1 MLFELIVAC
10 LQVSADQNIIK
21 GRAEPPAPGGGAY
34 FSSVAAASI
43 FKLVGLPGFADL
55 TGRAQVFPLH
65 AMPTSQPSASIAQ
78 GDLLQW
84 CGVEEMTAPAPPA
97 QVLTAC
103 ADSDR
108 PLFAAAFGGAGVAV
122 RHPPPP
128 RTQAPPPSSQTP
140 HRTGRRDFM
149 CRFPVRCV
157 ARSKKAGDGGG
168 AGGKDAQ
175 GEERAC
181 DGELLNQGGLYR
193 PATCRLRTRRFART
207 RTRPTTPMTGVVRD
221 SNSGHQLL
229 LPPAN
234 CFPMFASRTTQAPAD
249 AVDGVGFHSGGR
261 RQPDFR
267 RGSVSRN
274 LSLSSVSPIFRRLC
288 LCTCVVLCRRLCLYT
303 ASTPCRCLARIS
315 AEHARPLVVAPLVA
329 APSPCLRCSVP
340 V

>member
-122 RHPPPP
+122 RHPPTP

-168 AGGKDAQ
+168 
-175 GEERAC
+175 
-181 DGELLNQGGLYR
+181 
-193 PATCRLRTRRFART
+193 
-207 RTRPTTPMTGVVRD
+207 
-221 SNSGHQLL
+221 
-229 LPPAN
+229 
-234 CFPMFASRTTQAPAD
+234 
-249 AVDGVGFHSGGR
+249 GR
-261 RQPDFR
+261 REGCAGRRKSVRWRVAEPGWPVQAGYVPTEDSTVCENTYPTDDPDDR
-267 RGSVSRN
+267 CG
-274 LSLSSVSPIFRRLC
+274 PRLQFG
-288 LCTCVVLCRRLCLYT
+288 
-303 ASTPCRCLARIS
+303 TPA
-315 AEHARPLVVAPLVA
+315 AVAT
-329 APSPCLRCSVP
+329 R
-340 V
+340 